1 MDYVYQICRFA
12 CSYTK
17 TEHHPLIKSK
27 IRILSKTKT
36 FPISRQ
42 EEFQA
47 CLKRNVL
54 KLCQIK
60 RNYLINYFFVVDH
73 IKETSSFLL
82 SGIATFLPKGILQP
96 ILKLLMSWKCHFTK
110 IRIKESNF

>member
-1 MDYVYQICRFA
+1 MSNVMYNFFIKHFPAQYNATLFQEIQKNKHNQKTQLEQVMDYVYQICRFA

-60 RNYLINYFFVVDH
+60 RNYLINYFFC
-73 IKETSSFLL
+73 S
-82 SGIATFLPKGILQP
+82 
-96 ILKLLMSWKCHFTK
+96 
-110 IRIKESNF
+110 